1 MIKANEEMWYSFFI
15 EIRINTVWYSD
26 QKALEIA
33 TERALIKL
41 GIG

>member
-1 MIKANEEMWYSFFI
+1 M

-26 QKALEIA
+26 QKTLETA
-33 TERALIKL
+33 TEHALIRL